1 MMLGLSI
8 YLKLFVLTL
17 YTHTCIIVS
26 MIKHTNTT
34 MRFNITLPADIGM
47 RVKTSQ
53 NYSAVIT
60 ESLRQKF
67 AHEDQERLAKILAE
81 GYKSRANRDKSLVKE
96 FDHTLRDGL

>member
-1 MMLGLSI
+1 
-8 YLKLFVLTL
+8 
-17 YTHTCIIVS
+17 

-34 MRFNITLPADIGM
+34 MRFNITLPVDIGM